1 MFKKI
6 IKVALCAVV
15 VTSTTYAQ
23 ETLTN
28 KDGKEI
34 LPTGGEIG
42 LGFNVVPLISYLG
55 ANTNFSQGNYVTG
68 NNMIFGKYMLNG
80 SSALRAH
87 LGVNSSMT
95 STYNNVFDDTQNSP
109 DSMVMDV
116 LRNANQTY
124 RLGAGYE
131 LRKGKGRIQGIFG
144 ADAMFS
150 WSSNTNTY
158 EYGNAFGFLNQ
169 APTTTTNF
177 FNGSAAPRGERLV
190 SQEGGATFGVGLRP
204 YLGVEYF
211 FAPKISI
218 GAEFGLNMMYNT
230 TGESRTVTEYFD
242 PNTGDA
248 GTVRRNT
255 DYNAG
260 RNSLSF
266 TTDNFNGAVVLMFYF

>member
-1 MFKKI
+1 MLKNI

-15 VTSTTYAQ
+15 VSTTTYAQ

-34 LPTGGEIG
+34 LPTGGEFG
-42 LGFNVVPLISYLG
+42 LGFNVVPLVSYLG
-55 ANTNFSQGNYVTG
+55 SNTNFSQGNYVTG
-68 NNMIFGKYMLNG
+68 NNMIFGKYMLDG
-80 SSALRAH
+80 SSAIRAH
-87 LGVNSSMT
+87 LGVNTSLT
-95 STYNNVFDDTQNSP
+95 STFNNVFDDTQNSP
-109 DSMVMDV
+109 DSLVTDV
-116 LRNANQTY
+116 RRNSNQMY

-131 LRKGKGRIQGIFG
+131 MRTGKGRVQGIFG
-144 ADAMFS
+144 ADAMFA
-150 WSSNTNTY
+150 WSRNTASY
-158 EYGNAFGFLNQ
+158 EYGNVFGMLNQ

-177 FNGSAAPRGERLV
+177 NTGSAAPRGERLV

-204 YLGVEYF
+204 YVGVEYF

-230 TGESRTVTEYFD
+230 TGESRTVFEYFD
-242 PNTGDA
+242 PNTGDM
-248 GTVRRNT
+248 GTVRKSI

-260 RNSLSF
+260 RNSLNF